1 MTRVLVVDD
10 DDALLRALRI
20 SLSARGYRVE
30 TARSGAEGL
39 QRAAAAPPEVVVL
52 DLGLPDLDGLEV
64 CRRIRAWSDVPIIVL
79 SAAGAEARKVAA
91 LDGGADDYVTKPF
104 GLAELDARLRVA
116 IRHRPRG
123 AEGVETVVRSGTLE
137 VDLPGRVARIQG
149 RPVDLTAREFDL
161 LAYLARHAGK
171 VCTHRM
177 ILTEVWGPAYGTEV
191 HYLRVY
197 ANRLRKKLGGDPSF
211 SLRTNPGVGYQLVAE
226 SDPEAPEPAETPEPA
241 GAPGAPGAAE
251 TPEPAERPEVSPR
264 PGVSTVAGVSP
275 AVELLPSPA
284 PPQAVEQPPGSGP
297 GSRTTR

>member
-1 MTRVLVVDD
+1 LTRVLVVDD

-226 SDPEAPEPAETPEPA
+226 SDPEALEPPETAEPA
-241 GAPGAPGAAE
+241 GAPEPAE

-275 AVELLPSPA
+275 AVELLPSPP
-284 PPQAVEQPPGSGP
+284 PPQAVAQPPGSGP

>member
-226 SDPEAPEPAETPEPA
+226 SDPEALEPPETAEPA
-241 GAPGAPGAAE
+241 GAPEPAE

>member
-226 SDPEAPEPAETPEPA
+226 SDPEALEPPETAEPA
-241 GAPGAPGAAE
+241 GAPEPAE

-275 AVELLPSPA
+275 AVELPPSLA
-284 PPQAVEQPPGSGP
+284 PPQGVEQPPGSGP